1 MYVPLPFCPG
11 SAFLPPALTMFI
23 LCHRTKRDLTQLKSL
38 TREMTCRS
46 NSAARLGLSRS
57 RTLSV
62 PAPRSAPSLPLTTF
76 PEFVRRSTLT
86 RGGKGGGGGGEGEGI
101 VTRWKRRATVAYGEI
116 GEGVIEAAGFQFW
129 GISLAKPPLAETVR
143 LLGIL

>member
-23 LCHRTKRDLTQLKSL
+23 LCHRTKQDLTQLKSL
-38 TREMTCRS
+38 TRATTCRS

-62 PAPRSAPSLPLTTF
+62 PAPRSAPSLPLMTF
-76 PEFVRRSTLT
+76 PEFVRRSTLK
-86 RGGKGGGGGGEGEGI
+86 RRGGGGGSNSLEE
-101 VTRWKRRATVAYGEI
+101 
-116 GEGVIEAAGFQFW
+116 EASHCSIWRNWWRSCRGCWVPILGNRLGKTSVWMKQW
-129 GISLAKPPLAETVR
+129 GCWGYSNST
-143 LLGIL
+143 

>member
-23 LCHRTKRDLTQLKSL
+23 LCHRTKQDLTQLKSL
-38 TREMTCRS
+38 TRATTCRS

-62 PAPRSAPSLPLTTF
+62 PAPRSAPSL
-76 PEFVRRSTLT
+76 
-86 RGGKGGGGGGEGEGI
+86 
-101 VTRWKRRATVAYGEI
+101 ATVAYGEI
-116 GEGVIEAAGFQFW
+116 GEGVVEAAGFQFW
-129 GISLAKPPLAETVR
+129 GIGLAKPPF
-143 LLGIL
+143 G